1 MVENRVREGRRR
13 VFKGKR
19 EREKEGKRETMTCKD
34 LVIKNHPKSH
44 DREGEKLPGPRSG
57 SQSAIN
63 RSPLGGLHI

>member
-19 EREKEGKRETMTCKD
+19 ERENEGKRETMTCKD

-44 DREGEKLPGPRSG
+44 DREGENSLAPG
-57 SQSAIN
+57 
-63 RSPLGGLHI
+63 LVTFH